1 VPTALSELTR
11 RVVLRDG
18 AAAVPSSWPACA
30 RSRLLAAMAQQAA
43 INGFMEVTV
52 DDVIVAARASRRT
65 FYEHFSNR
73 EECMLAAYDAIREDT
88 VRIVIESGPALEP
101 ALTAL
106 LRYFAAWPA
115 HARILCVDILT
126 AGPAGRARHE
136 ETMALL
142 AREVVRYRDPLDELP
157 PPPGP
162 LRPDDVAHAVIG
174 AVHGIVQRRLID
186 GRHTSLPRLAP
197 AICTLLAA
205 ERGAAAHAVTTTR
218 GSKT

>member
-1 VPTALSELTR
+1 
-11 RVVLRDG
+11 
-18 AAAVPSSWPACA
+18 
-30 RSRLLAAMAQQAA
+30 MAQQAA
-43 INGFMEVTV
+43 INGFLEVTV

-88 VRIVIESGPALEP
+88 VRIVIEAGPALEP

-115 HARILCVDILT
+115 HARILCIDILA
-126 AGPAGRARHE
+126 AGPPGLARHE

-142 AREVVRYRDPLDELP
+142 ASAVVRYRDPLDEL
-157 PPPGP
+157 PPGP

-174 AVHGIVQRRLID
+174 AVYGIVQRRLID
-186 GRHTSLPRLAP
+186 GRHASLPRLAP

-205 ERGAAAHAVTTTR
+205 ERGGTFTQ
-218 GSKT
+218 